1 MKEVGLGKELLG
13 DLQCHSMLTD
23 RFKARRALGFGVCYI
38 CCSECPLVPECQMLE
53 DTLEAVDC
61 IIYEICKDS

>member
-1 MKEVGLGKELLG
+1 MKETNLGEKLPR
-13 DLQCHSMLTD
+13 DLQCSSHSTIS
-23 RFKARRALGFGVCYI
+23 FGICYVP
-38 CCSECPLVPECQMLE
+38 CCDCPLVPECQMLE